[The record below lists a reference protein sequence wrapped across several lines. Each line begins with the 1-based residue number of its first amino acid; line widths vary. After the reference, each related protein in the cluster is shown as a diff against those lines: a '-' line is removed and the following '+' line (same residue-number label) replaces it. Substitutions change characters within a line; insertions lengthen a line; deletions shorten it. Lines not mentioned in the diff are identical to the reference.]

1 MLEPS
6 AKFSSLERDERRNL
20 FWSLYLLDRFVC
32 CSFQRPPAI
41 KDSDCLLNLPTY
53 RSSGK
58 RESTTTL
65 KGLLDENNRDTTLR
79 PGMFGISIALVSVL
93 GRTIKCMMNT
103 EDNQEKPWHLDS
115 EYRRIHRDLEF
126 LKELAVNNSPVLA
139 APGEARPQDEM
150 HDRDRE
156 RIAHMVLSHTLYHL
170 SHCILSHPYLLS
182 LKIQSVPVSDMPP
195 AWLEETRATCLV
207 HAGSLITVLVEAKAA
222 GYMPVPSVYSYC
234 ILVASTIH
242 ALYLH
247 SDDIAVSHSSAEYL
261 KTSLEYLG
269 EVSELWTNAQMIVR
283 HEVLIESTQHQY
295 PHLTIHPSIQANA
308 LKSFALQCG
317 RYSDLLL
324 REKPLVDELTPTEA
338 AVLRSVLDYW
348 AMMDPHNAV
357 FDVAQNGVDGLLNNP
372 DVGPG
377 YLTPP
382 TPGAVAVEGMTLG
395 VEMSHSV
402 GFGQKCGD
410 SVDPDILIQWPASIM
425 SPMASED
432 GGSPRWDWDSELN
445 AMND

>member
-1 MLEPS
+1 
-6 AKFSSLERDERRNL
+6 
-20 FWSLYLLDRFVC
+20 
-32 CSFQRPPAI
+32 
-41 KDSDCLLNLPTY
+41 
-53 RSSGK
+53 
-58 RESTTTL
+58 
-65 KGLLDENNRDTTLR
+65 
-79 PGMFGISIALVSVL
+79 MFGISIALVSVL

-182 LKIQSVPVSDMPP
+182 LKIQSVPVSDKPP

-295 PHLTIHPSIQANA
+295 PHLTIHHSIQANA